1 MKTFGQVYQDL
12 LSRLLTFGVE
22 ERNQRTGATIRI
34 LRGGESFKLGL
45 GGSILPTCGL
55 RKTYPHVAAA
65 ELAWCLLGHDHVRWL
80 TGHTK
85 VWDQFAEWD
94 ASPTRQHNPGH
105 MDAAYGYR
113 WRYKFGRDQL
123 QLAINALRK
132 DPSDRRIWISSWD
145 PSEDGLGA
153 PDQKTVPC
161 PVGFTLSIV
170 DGYLDSTFL
179 LRSSDTF
186 MGLPHDVA
194 RHAYL
199 MKALACTLKVT
210 PGVMQVSVA
219 HPHLY
224 DKHFALAERCLA
236 MDIIEPAFG
245 MPYKTIDDIVAR
257 PDEYVK
263 LERETAKMVTWP
275 TYSPKVSVVA

>member
-1 MKTFGQVYQDL
+1 MRTATFGQVYQDL
-12 LSRLLTFGVE
+12 LSRLLATGVE
-22 ERNQRTGATIRI
+22 EKNQRTGATIRI
-34 LRGGESFKLGL
+34 IRGGTSFKLNISDG
-45 GGSILPTCGL
+45 ILPTCGL

-65 ELAWCLLGHDHVRWL
+65 ELAWCLLGHDHVHWL
-80 TGHTK
+80 DKHTT
-85 VWDQFAEWD
+85 VWNQFADENGD
-94 ASPTRQHNPGH
+94 LES
-105 MDAAYGYR
+105 YGYR

-123 QLAINALRK
+123 QLAVRALHK

-170 DGYLDSTFL
+170 DGHLDSTFL
-179 LRSSDTF
+179 LRSSDVF

-199 MKALACTLKVT
+199 MKALATTLGT
-210 PGVMQVSVA
+210 LPGVMQVTLA

-224 DKHFALAERCLA
+224 DKHFPLAEKCLTLELVEPLIA
-236 MDIIEPAFG
+236 LPPLCVEAIIL
-245 MPYKTIDDIVAR
+245 K
-257 PDEYVK
+257 PDLYV
-263 LERETAKMVTWP
+263 ETEKRKAESVTWP
-275 TYSPKVSVVA
+275 TYKPAVEVVK